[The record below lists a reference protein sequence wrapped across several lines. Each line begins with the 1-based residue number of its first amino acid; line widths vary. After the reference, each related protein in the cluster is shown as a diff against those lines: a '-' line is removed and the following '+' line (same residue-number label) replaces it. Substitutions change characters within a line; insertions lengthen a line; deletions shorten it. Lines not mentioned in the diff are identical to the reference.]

1 MKQTMDASVAKAN
14 PDAGKIKSAA
24 RSELRKRIM
33 GYRMLY
39 VMLLPAIVFL
49 IIFSYIPMYGAS
61 IAFKDFWITKGILG
75 SPWVGLEHFEKIFR
89 TEKFWQ
95 VFRNTIEINLL
106 RLVFGFPAPIILA
119 ILLNEVRHKFFKRS
133 IQTII
138 YLPHFISWVTIAG
151 IIFSILS
158 TEGLVNNI
166 IVAFGGTPINFL
178 TNDGMFRPLL
188 IISGIWKEIGW
199 GTIIYMAALAGIN
212 PDLYEAATVDGANR
226 FKQVIYITLPSLLPI
241 ISILLILNF
250 GSMMN
255 GGFDQVFNLYN
266 TMVYESGDVIDTY
279 VYRIGL
285 TQGEYSVATAIGLL
299 LNVINFTLLVLV
311 NYTSKKLSGQGIY

>member
-1 MKQTMDASVAKAN
+1 MNASVAKTGPN
-14 PDAGKIKSAA
+14 AGKIKSAA
-24 RSELRKRIM
+24 RNELRKRIM
-33 GYRMLY
+33 GYKMLY

-49 IIFSYIPMYGAS
+49 IIFSYIPMYGAT

-89 TEKFWQ
+89 TEKFWE

-106 RLVFGFPAPIILA
+106 RLVFGFPAPILLA
-119 ILLNEVRHKFFKRS
+119 ILINEVRQKFFKRS

-158 TEGLVNNI
+158 TEGLVNSI
-166 IVAFGGTPINFL
+166 IVALGGTPINFL
-178 TNDGMFRPLL
+178 TNDNMFRPLL

-299 LNVINFTLLVLV
+299 LNVINFALLVLV

>member
-1 MKQTMDASVAKAN
+1 MSKVN
-14 PDAGKIKSAA
+14 A
-24 RSELRKRIM
+24 RQDLLKRM
-33 GYRMLY
+33 NNYKMLY

-49 IIFSYIPMYGAS
+49 TIFNYIPMYGAS
-61 IAFKDFWITKGILG
+61 IAFKDFSITKGILG
-75 SPWVGLEHFEKIFR
+75 SPWVGFDHFTKLFQ
-89 TEKFWQ
+89 TDKFWQ

-106 RLVFGFPAPIILA
+106 RLVFGFPAPVILA
-119 ILLNEVRHKFFKRS
+119 ILLNEIRNKYFKRS

-151 IIFSILS
+151 IMFSLLS
-158 TEGLVNNI
+158 NDGLFNQI
-166 IVAFGGTPINFL
+166 IALFGGESVNFL
-178 TNDGMFRPLL
+178 TSNFMFRPIL
-188 IISGIWKEIGW
+188 IISGIWKEVGW
-199 GTIIYMAALAGIN
+199 GTIIFLAALSGIN

-226 FKQVIYITLPSLLPI
+226 FKQIIYITLPGLLPI

-285 TQGEYSVATAIGLL
+285 TQGKYSVATAIGLF
-299 LNVINFTLLVLV
+299 LNIINFALLIIV
-311 NYTSKKLSGQGIY
+311 NYASKKMSGQGIY

>member
-1 MKQTMDASVAKAN
+1 MEASVANAN
-14 PDAGKIKSAA
+14 AGNAKLNA
-24 RSELRKRIM
+24 RRELRKRIM
-33 GYRMLY
+33 GYKMLY

-49 IIFSYIPMYGAS
+49 VIFSYIPMYGAT
-61 IAFKDFWITKGILG
+61 IAFKDFWITKGIMG
-75 SPWVGLEHFEKIFR
+75 SPWVGLEHFQKIFE
-89 TEKFWQ
+89 TDKFWQ

-106 RLVFGFPAPIILA
+106 RLVFGFPAPILLA
-119 ILLNEVRHKFFKRS
+119 LLLNEVRLKFFKRS

-151 IIFSILS
+151 IIFSVLS
-158 TEGLVNNI
+158 IDGLVNSI
-166 IVAFGGTPINFL
+166 IVALGGSPINFL
-178 TNDGMFRPLL
+178 TNNDLFRPLL
-188 IISGIWKEIGW
+188 VLSGIWKEVGW

-226 FKQVIYITLPSLLPI
+226 FKQAVYITLPSLLPI

-255 GGFDQVFNLYN
+255 GGFDQVFNMYN
-266 TMVYESGDVIDTY
+266 AMVYESGDVIDTY

-285 TQGEYSVATAIGLL
+285 TQGKYSMATAIGLF
-299 LNVINFTLLVLV
+299 LNVINFVLLMIV
-311 NYTSKKLSGQGIY
+311 NYTSKKLGGQGIY

>member
-1 MKQTMDASVAKAN
+1 MEASVVTKVRT
-14 PDAGKIKSAA
+14 DA
-24 RSELRKRIM
+24 RRELLKRIY
-33 GYRMLY
+33 GYKMLY
-39 VMLLPAIVFL
+39 LMLLPAIVFL
-49 IIFSYIPMYGAS
+49 IIFNYIPMYGAT
-61 IAFKDFWITKGILG
+61 IAFKEFWITKGILG
-75 SPWVGLEHFEKIFR
+75 SPWVGFDHFTKLFQ
-89 TEKFWQ
+89 TDKFWQ
-95 VFRNTIEINLL
+95 VFRNTIEINFL

-119 ILLNEVRHKFFKRS
+119 ILLNEVRQKFFKRS

-151 IIFSILS
+151 IMFSLLS
-158 TEGLVNNI
+158 SEGLVNQI
-166 IVAFGGTPINFL
+166 IVAFGGDPVNFL
-178 TNDGMFRPLL
+178 TSNSMFRPLL
-188 IISGIWKEIGW
+188 VLSGIWKEVGW
-199 GTIIYMAALAGIN
+199 GTIIYLAALSGIN

-226 FKQVIYITLPSLLPI
+226 FKQVLYITLPGMLPI

-285 TQGEYSVATAIGLL
+285 TQGKYSVATAIGLF
-299 LNVINFTLLVLV
+299 LNVINFALLIVV
-311 NYTSKKLSGQGIY
+311 NYASKKMSGQGIY

>member
-1 MKQTMDASVAKAN
+1 MT
-14 PDAGKIKSAA
+14 
-24 RSELRKRIM
+24 
-33 GYRMLY
+33 GYRKGADEMQAGTGNRAGGGSDIWRRMAKYKMLY
-39 VMLLPAIVFL
+39 VMLLPTIVFL
-49 IIFSYIPMYGAS
+49 FIFHYIPIYGAS
-61 IAFKDFWITKGILG
+61 IAFKEFWVTKGILG
-75 SPWVGLEHFEKIFR
+75 SPWVGFDHFERLFA

-106 RLVFGFPAPIILA
+106 RLVFGFPAPIVLA
-119 ILLNEVRHKFFKRS
+119 ILLNEVRHRLFKRS
-133 IQTII
+133 IQTIV

-151 IIFSILS
+151 IMFSLLS
-158 TEGLVNNI
+158 NEGLVNKL
-166 IVAFGGTPINFL
+166 IVTFGGDPVNFL
-178 TNDGMFRPLL
+178 TSNSMFRPLL
-188 IISGIWKEIGW
+188 VVSGIWKEVGW
-199 GTIIYMAALAGIN
+199 GTIIYLAALSGIN

-226 FKQVIYITLPSLLPI
+226 FKQVLHITLPSLLPI

-285 TQGEYSVATAIGLL
+285 TQGEYSMATAIGLF
-299 LNVINFTLLVLV
+299 LNLINFVLLVLV
-311 NYTSKKLSGQGIY
+311 NGAAKRIGGQGSD

>member
-1 MKQTMDASVAKAN
+1 MDASVAKAN

>member
-1 MKQTMDASVAKAN
+1 ME
-14 PDAGKIKSAA
+14 A
-24 RSELRKRIM
+24 RLSKVNARQDLLKRM
-33 GYRMLY
+33 NNYKMLY

-49 IIFSYIPMYGAS
+49 TIFNYIPMYGAS
-61 IAFKDFWITKGILG
+61 IAFKDFSITKGILG
-75 SPWVGLEHFEKIFR
+75 SPWVGFDHFTKLFQ
-89 TEKFWQ
+89 TDKFWQ

-106 RLVFGFPAPIILA
+106 RLVFGFPAPVILA
-119 ILLNEVRHKFFKRS
+119 ILLNEIRNKYFKRS

-151 IIFSILS
+151 IMFSLLS
-158 TEGLVNNI
+158 NDGLFNQI
-166 IVAFGGTPINFL
+166 IALFGGESVNFL
-178 TNDGMFRPLL
+178 TSNFMFRPIL
-188 IISGIWKEIGW
+188 IISGIWKEVGW
-199 GTIIYMAALAGIN
+199 GTIIFLAALSGIN

-226 FKQVIYITLPSLLPI
+226 FKQIIYITLPGLLPI

-285 TQGEYSVATAIGLL
+285 TQGKYSVATAIGLF
-299 LNVINFTLLVLV
+299 LNIINFALLIIV
-311 NYTSKKLSGQGIY
+311 NYASKKMSGQGIY

>member
-1 MKQTMDASVAKAN
+1 MEATSSHRLSKAS
-14 PDAGKIKSAA
+14 A
-24 RSELRKRIM
+24 RRELFKRIQS
-33 GYRMLY
+33 YKMLY
-39 VMLLPAIVFL
+39 IMLLPAIIFL
-49 IIFSYIPMYGAS
+49 SIFNYIPMYGAT
-61 IAFKDFWITKGILG
+61 IAFKEFWITKGILG
-75 SPWVGLEHFEKIFR
+75 SPWVGFDHFAKLFQ
-89 TEKFWQ
+89 TDKFWQ

-106 RLVFGFPAPIILA
+106 RLLFGFPAPIILA

-151 IIFSILS
+151 IMFSLLS
-158 TEGLVNNI
+158 NEGLVNQI
-166 IVAFGGTPINFL
+166 LTAFGGDSVNFL
-178 TNDGMFRPLL
+178 TSNSMFRPILVL
-188 IISGIWKEIGW
+188 SGIWKEVGW
-199 GTIIYMAALAGIN
+199 GTIIYLAALSGIN

-226 FKQVIYITLPSLLPI
+226 FKQVLYITLPGLLPI

-266 TMVYESGDVIDTY
+266 TMVYESGDVIDTH

-285 TQGEYSVATAIGLL
+285 TQGKYSVATAIGLF
-299 LNVINFTLLVLV
+299 LNIINFALLVIV
-311 NYTSKKLSGQGIY
+311 NYASKKMSGQGIY

>member
-1 MKQTMDASVAKAN
+1 MSMSSESTIEARTVASSTVLKRM
-14 PDAGKIKSAA
+14 IKY
-24 RSELRKRIM
+24 K
-33 GYRMLY
+33 MLY

-49 IIFSYIPMYGAS
+49 LIFNYVPMYGAI
-61 IAFKDFWITKGILG
+61 IAFKDFWVTKGILG
-75 SPWVGLEHFEKIFR
+75 SQWVGLEHFSTLFK
-89 TEKFWQ
+89 TDKFWQ

-119 ILLNEVRHKFFKRS
+119 LLLNEVRHKLFKRS
-133 IQTII
+133 VQTIV

-158 TEGLVNNI
+158 DGGLVNSI
-166 IVAFGGTPINFL
+166 IVAFGGENISFL
-178 TNDGMFRPLL
+178 TSNSMFRPLL
-188 IISGIWKEIGW
+188 VISGIWKEVGW
-199 GTIIYMAALAGIN
+199 GTIIYMAALAGVN
-212 PDLYEAATVDGANR
+212 PDLYESATIDGANR
-226 FKQVIYITLPSLLPI
+226 FKQVIYITLPSMLPI

-266 TMVYESGDVIDTY
+266 PMVYESGDIIDTY

-285 TQGEYSVATAIGLL
+285 TQGKYSVATAIGLF
-299 LNVINFTLLVLV
+299 LNVINFILLIIV
-311 NYTSKKLSGQGIY
+311 NHTSKRLSGQGIY